1 MRWPARFIPWTLAAV
16 GCVAAAPAS
25 AQPAAELPRA
35 IRLISTLCP
44 GHVAKMVQRRE
55 LAMALQARPI
65 DIPRVCGCSA
75 EVMAADR
82 NLVRHL
88 DVDVPTQMERMR
100 VDRTKSYVTARL
112 LQSVFVCLAPEL
124 DASLAAQAL
133 EP

>member
-1 MRWPARFIPWTLAAV
+1 MKWRARLLPWTLAAA
-16 GCVAAAPAS
+16 GFVAAWSAS

-44 GHVAKMVQRRE
+44 GHVTQMVQRRE
-55 LAMALQARPI
+55 LAMVLQARPI
-65 DIPRVCGCSA
+65 DIARVCACSA
-75 EVMAADR
+75 QVMAADR

-88 DVDVPTQMERMR
+88 DVDVNTQMERMR

-112 LQSVFVCLAPEL
+112 LQSVFVCMAPEL
-124 DASLAAQAL
+124 DASLAAQPL